1 MLEIKNIVTKI
12 KNVFELIRL
21 HMAKERL
28 SELED
33 ILIETLKIEKQTE
46 KK

>member
-1 MLEIKNIVTKI
+1 MS
-12 KNVFELIRL
+12 ELIRL

-28 SELED
+28 SKLED

-46 KK
+46 KKSGKKMEVNM